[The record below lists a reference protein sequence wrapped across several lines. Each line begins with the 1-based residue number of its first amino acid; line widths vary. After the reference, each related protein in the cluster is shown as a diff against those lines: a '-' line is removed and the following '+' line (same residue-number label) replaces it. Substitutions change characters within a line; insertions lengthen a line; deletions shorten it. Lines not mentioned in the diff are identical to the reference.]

1 MSRDRLQWPVLRIR
15 NDLFGIQIQLWIFRV
30 PDPCDSGSNPYYLCI
45 FGNYKKTRIYQLST
59 MFYSISYY
67 SPTVHIVYRIHR
79 PKRRN
84 KILIYLLCHFLLDPD
99 QEKGP
104 DPCESGSAT
113 LLKQFLDSRWNSCE
127 LFLGPCLLYREMR
140 VFPLHC
146 TV

>member
-1 MSRDRLQWPVLRIR
+1 MSKVCTHQSNQSYNCVCQGTAYSDQCCGSGMIYSGSRSSFEFSEFRIHV
-15 NDLFGIQIQLWIFRV
+15 I
-30 PDPCDSGSNPYYLCI
+30 PDPTHIIYVYLEI
-45 FGNYKKTRIYQLST
+45 IKKTRIYQLST

-104 DPCESGSAT
+104 DPCESRSAT
-113 LLKQFLDSRWNSCE
+113 LLKQFLDSR
-127 LFLGPCLLYREMR
+127 
-140 VFPLHC
+140 
-146 TV
+146 